1 MRVQVVLRT
10 PCTRSFAKSAGRCSP
25 LRTPCT
31 RSFATCARRCS
42 RRRTPCTHSFAA
54 CPVLILLRP
63 PRAFFFLQVPP
74 PSCWSGAA
82 PLLLHPP
89 CFLSL
94 CSPRRC
100 SPSELVLTFSGRA
113 HLLTHSSAITWNTAI
128 EVCDCETCTMERVAA
143 TMRALERR
151 CRRTIAEHHRDLDL
165 DPGMHRLLGHVSILQ
180 IVAALVRL
188 CQRTMP
194 RNVSGLAA
202 SSPLQHW
209 HSAGHGA
216 SICACSKCT

>member
-1 MRVQVVLRT
+1 MLADPRPSALCGRCSLGCSKGTTGIPVVPRQKPMRVQVVLRT
-10 PCTRSFAKSAGRCSP
+10 LCTRSFAKSAGRCSP

-100 SPSELVLTFSGRA
+100 SPSELVLTFSA
-113 HLLTHSSAITWNTAI
+113 AICPAPSPSHSS
-128 EVCDCETCTMERVAA
+128 
-143 TMRALERR
+143 R
-151 CRRTIAEHHRDLDL
+151 CRSVRTRSRSARQSRAGTPADPLLSNHLEH
-165 DPGMHRLLGHVSILQ
+165 
-180 IVAALVRL
+180 
-188 CQRTMP
+188 C
-194 RNVSGLAA
+194 N
-202 SSPLQHW
+202 
-209 HSAGHGA
+209 
-216 SICACSKCT
+216 